1 MIKPETKHIK
11 ITFFQVRN
19 INIKLEKI
27 CQTALEFFEKKE
39 PLLIK
44 VPNPASL
51 EFIDQLL
58 WRYPKDSFLP
68 HVIKEAP
75 CDDLIV
81 ITRSDE
87 NINGSD
93 LVFNLTATPIDLS
106 KHSFNS
112 VFEFEDL
119 SSSQKKQTAKEHYQL
134 YKSQGYTIISY

>member
-1 MIKPETKHIK
+1 MKPETKQIK

-19 INIKLEKI
+19 TNSKLEKI

-58 WRYPKDSFLP
+58 WRYPPDSFLP
-68 HVIKEAP
+68 HVIKDSP

-81 ITRSDE
+81 ITTSNE
-87 NINGSD
+87 KPNGAD
-93 LVFNLTATPIDLS
+93 LIFNLTAMPIDLS
-106 KHSFNS
+106 KYSFNS

-119 SSSQKKQTAKEHYQL
+119 TSPQKNQTAKEHYQF
-134 YKSQGYTIISY
+134 YKSKGYTIISY